1 VFELLINI
9 YDIISTYEKV
19 RACMYYLCC
28 MMGFELLYIPVNTSW
43 WSRRVSYIM
52 LTYAI
57 MITENTWTANKFVTF
72 VGILV

>member
-1 VFELLINI
+1 MF
-9 YDIISTYEKV
+9 YDGV
-19 RACMYYLCC
+19 
-28 MMGFELLYIPVNTSW
+28 ELLYIAVNTSW

-57 MITENTWTANKFVTF
+57 MITENTWTANKFVKF